1 MFNNNLAFA
10 FERKGGGGRGAS
22 IDEYKLRSSFE
33 PSMNCTEFIHRERDP
48 VSFGENVLLR
58 YPLDV

>member
-1 MFNNNLAFA
+1 MVNNNLAFA
-10 FERKGGGGRGAS
+10 FERKGGGGGAS
-22 IDEYKLRSSFE
+22 TDEYKLWSSFE
-33 PSMNCTEFIHRERDP
+33 PSMNCTEFLHRERDP